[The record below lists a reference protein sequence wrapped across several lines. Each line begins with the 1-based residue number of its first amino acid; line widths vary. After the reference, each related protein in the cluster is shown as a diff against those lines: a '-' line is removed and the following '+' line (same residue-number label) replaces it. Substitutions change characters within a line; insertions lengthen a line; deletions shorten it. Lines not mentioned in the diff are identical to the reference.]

1 MQFSDFV
8 TVGFNQIV
16 NNLAKLHWRW
26 GQNADVVVRMPT
38 GAGVAAGPFHSQST
52 EAWFFHVPGLKI
64 VYPAFPEDAKGLLAA
79 AIEDPNPVLYF
90 EHKFL
95 YRSLREDIYDDYYT
109 TEIGKAAVLKK
120 GTDVTIVTYG
130 LGVHWALETLENNT
144 SISADL
150 IDLRTLAPLDM
161 AAVIESVKKTGKVI
175 VLHEDVEIGG
185 IGAELVTQ
193 INEACF
199 EYLDAPIRRVASL
212 NTPIPFEAD
221 LEKNFLPNK
230 RFETVLTELLNY

>member
-1 MQFSDFV
+1 
-8 TVGFNQIV
+8 
-16 NNLAKLHWRW
+16 
-26 GQNADVVVRMPT
+26 
-38 GAGVAAGPFHSQST
+38 
-52 EAWFFHVPGLKI
+52 
-64 VYPAFPEDAKGLLAA
+64 
-79 AIEDPNPVLYF
+79 
-90 EHKFL
+90 
-95 YRSLREDIYDDYYT
+95 
-109 TEIGKAAVLKK
+109 
-120 GTDVTIVTYG
+120 
-130 LGVHWALETLENNT
+130 
-144 SISADL
+144 
-150 IDLRTLAPLDM
+150 M